1 MRYLFLLLLM
11 HSYNVSFAQPEK
23 NIKNADAYDYML
35 GGSWMSSGYLF
46 SKIYSSPLQNINLS
60 GRLLFDLHI
69 SEPWSIESSF
79 IYEKIALF
87 PVQITDTNFRYDSIS
102 RYNLDFLSKF
112 TIKNIFPQNTLE
124 PYIVMG
130 GGLCQHQSFFL
141 TANFGI
147 GVQFWIT
154 NKVGLQAQ
162 SLIKM
167 PMSKSFVSLSYL
179 QSNVGLIYRFL
190 KATRPEYN
198 FESKRY
204 HFKTTRKRI
213 KIRKDKES

>member
-23 NIKNADAYDYML
+23 NIKNADAYDYMF
-35 GGSWMSSGYLF
+35 GGSWVSSGYLF
-46 SKIYSSPLQNINLS
+46 SKIYSSPFQNTNLS

-190 KATRPEYN
+190 KSTRPEYN

-204 HFKTTRKRI
+204 H
-213 KIRKDKES
+213 